1 MFRDVMYMTPDFT
14 LRVQDGV
21 LTFRWW
27 RSYVPKDVSADLS
40 HSDTRV
46 SLELFGFEL
55 HIYNRTETYKEL
67 EKKFG
72 IFTGLFNHESS
83 EDISKENSGTNEQTS
98 NYLLGKNWRD
108 LIPVVKVDIVAG
120 KFSFGNKLL
129 PTTLLMSVEE
139 ARCTYSTKPAV
150 CALDHFMH
158 FLKCKADN
166 FKILLAPSPKYT
178 GLRDEAPRFMGE
190 GFVVAASNEVDIYY
204 YMDEAG
210 LVQADMPDWAPV
222 PEWGVDIKCGKGTN
236 FSYGP
241 WADRQRELLY
251 KFFFP
256 PGKFFRQNVVLGFD
270 FAK

>member
-1 MFRDVMYMTPDFT
+1 MEY
-14 LRVQDGV
+14 
-21 LTFRWW
+21 
-27 RSYVPKDVSADLS
+27 
-40 HSDTRV
+40 
-46 SLELFGFEL
+46 SLILCIL
-55 HIYNRTETYKEL
+55 
-67 EKKFG
+67 
-72 IFTGLFNHESS
+72 
-83 EDISKENSGTNEQTS
+83 
-98 NYLLGKNWRD
+98 D

-129 PTTLLMSVEE
+129 PTTLVISVEE

-256 PGKFFRQNVVLGFD
+256 PGKSFQNLSSKIKIFNCNILFGVNDRLREFVISS
-270 FAK
+270 K